1 MNSLFT
7 RVARAVG
14 FESEQTETPEFTK
27 RVGEFKTHVNDLQKV
42 RDALQ
47 LYSDSMEAMLAAQ
60 VVLGDA
66 LDAYYR
72 SSMRTAST
80 TEGSTNSNS
89 IDNSSSNYQKDMIHH
104 NVARL
109 YKGFGNNM
117 QYTMRPVLHEVF
129 VSRCVRPVNFI
140 LARVPFVDDL
150 LKARKKLVMEFN
162 DTRLQYSEKQSGV
175 KAQQLEEKLVSLQTQ
190 IATNNHSLMLS
201 LDEFAVA
208 RPLMLKQEFASLVA
222 CSFHH
227 FRTSANH
234 LATLLPV
241 LPQAASSLCLLQ
253 ASSTMTDFPQ
263 TPRNEERVEIVLE
276 RAKVVGGRTGGY
288 GGLAAGATPSPASHT
303 RRKSI
308 KSNRLVAGMQTKV
321 LSAEQEESDDSDAE
335 HLAPSK
341 SQTQSQTQ
349 ASGKPPERPPKPPKK
364 ELE

>member
-27 RVGEFKTHVNDLQKV
+27 RVVEFKTHVNDLQKV

-72 SSMRTAST
+72 SSMKTAST
-80 TEGSTNSNS
+80 SEESTN
-89 IDNSSSNYQKDMIHH
+89 DNSREDNKKSMIHH

-150 LKARKKLVMEFN
+150 LKARKKLVAEFN
-162 DTRLQYSEKQSGV
+162 DTRMQYSEKQSGV

-253 ASSTMTDFPQ
+253 ASSTVTDFPPI
-263 TPRNEERVEIVLE
+263 PRNEERVDIILE

-288 GGLAAGATPSPASHT
+288 GGLVAGATQSPACHT

-308 KSNRLVAGMQTKV
+308 KSQRLVAGMQTKV

-335 HLAPSK
+335 HLLPSK
-341 SQTQSQTQ
+341 SQTQSHTQ
-349 ASGKPPERPPKPPKK
+349 ASGKPPQRPPKLPPKK

>member
-1 MNSLFT
+1 MNTLFT

-14 FESEQTETPEFTK
+14 FESEQAETPEFTK
-27 RVGEFKTHVNDLQKV
+27 KLAEFKTHVNDLQKV

-60 VVLGDA
+60 LVLGDA

-72 SSMRTAST
+72 SSMQTAST
-80 TEGSTNSNS
+80 TEYDIEGESVS
-89 IDNSSSNYQKDMIHH
+89 SSSNKGAREKDMVHH

-109 YKGFGNNM
+109 YKRFGKGM

-140 LARVPFVDDL
+140 LARVPFVDEL
-150 LKARKKLVMEFN
+150 LKTRKRLVTEFN
-162 DTRLQYSEKQSGV
+162 DTRRAHSDKASGV
-175 KAQQLEEKLVSLQTQ
+175 KSQQLEEKLVALQTQ
-190 IATNNHSLMLS
+190 ISSNNHSLMLS

-208 RPLMLKQEFASLVA
+208 RPLMLKQEFAALVA

-253 ASSTMTDFPQ
+253 ASSTVTDSDLPL
-263 TPRNEERVEIVLE
+263 RAGECVDVVLE
-276 RAKVVGGRTGGY
+276 RAKAVGGRTGGY
-288 GGLAAGATPSPASHT
+288 GGLATAPSSSLPSS

-308 KSNRLVAGMQTKV
+308 KSKKLVSGIPTKV
-321 LSAEQEESDDSDAE
+321 LSAEQEESDSSE
-335 HLAPSK
+335 NEQPMS
-341 SQTQSQTQ
+341 SQYQ
-349 ASGKPPERPPKPPKK
+349 ARAPPKPPKPPK
-364 ELE
+364 A